1 MRSGSVKYPGAVGAV
16 TSAEASA
23 LLERLVEDFKG
34 LLLELGP
41 SCGPGASA
49 EAIATAMRTGRPRF
63 RLTLEVEP
71 MTLKVEAIDG
81 RGVHFLFAHGGKI
94 AGRG

>member
-1 MRSGSVKYPGAVGAV
+1 MNPDRMNHPGAVGAV
-16 TSAEASA
+16 VNAEAGI
-23 LLERLVEDFKG
+23 LLERLVEDFKA

-49 EAIATAMRTGRPRF
+49 EAIAAAFRTGRPRF
-63 RLTLEVEP
+63 RLTLEIAP

-81 RGVHFLFAHGGKI
+81 RGAHFLFAHGGKI